1 MQKIMPTATE
11 TPKAMTTEEEV
22 TMVFHSAVRAMSQ
35 ARKKPKAMPKSPPPK
50 EMRTDSVRNWRTIS
64 KRRAPME
71 GGRPDSGGGLLPGGG
86 AVRERPVAAARGAE
100 STNRTPTLQQTV
112 TSRCQ

>member
-1 MQKIMPTATE
+1 MPKIMPTATE

-35 ARKKPKAMPKSPPPK
+35 ARKKPKAMPKSPPPT

-64 KRRAPME
+64 KRR
-71 GGRPDSGGGLLPGGG
+71 GPGGG
-86 AVRERPVAAARGAE
+86 GGAALRVGARPRAGEAGVERGC
-100 STNRTPTLQQTV
+100 PTGGGIEASGGT
-112 TSRCQ
+112 TSRRQ